1 VAAKVAKPWWCWRAI
16 NVFRD
21 ETNLTAAP
29 ALWSRIADALDQS
42 SHFVLL
48 ASPDATQSKWIKRE
62 IRYWLGDRNAGVL
75 EGPDLDAPIANPK
88 PERVATLLIA
98 LTAGEIIWDEK
109 AGNSGDFDWSKTN
122 AVPRQLSGVFREEP
136 QWVDV
141 RKIVER
147 EELRASLSRSNAEF
161 MRAVAQLAAP
171 IRGIAD
177 FSRLVSEDYRQYRRT
192 ISTAWAAAGVLA
204 FVTVAAVSQ
213 WRTAVDQRDRAVH
226 AEGAA
231 NKANA
236 QAQASAA
243 QATANAAEAKANAD
257 TAEANAHKA
266 EANAESARANL
277 REAQTEQSRFLIDQ
291 SRQRRLTDPGSAVL
305 LALEALPD
313 ATGVDRPY
321 IPEAEL
327 RLDGAWRDLREWLVL
342 SHEDGVSS
350 ATFSPDGKRIVTAS
364 WDKTARIWDAESGKL
379 IGVPL
384 TGHEGGVWSAAFS
397 PDGKRIVTASSDKTA
412 RVWNAAN
419 GRPIGKPLIGDDD
432 VVNSAAFSPDGNR
445 IVTASDKMARV
456 WDAASGKPIGEPFK
470 GHDNVVLST
479 AFSPDGKRIVTA
491 SWDKTARI
499 WDAESGKL
507 IGVPLTGHEGGVWS
521 AAFSPDGKRIR
532 YRVFGQDGA
541 RLERRERQADRQ
553 AAYKR

>member
-1 VAAKVAKPWWCWRAI
+1 MTNAARYGAFISYSHSASAEVARGLQKWLQTYAKPWWRWRAI
-16 NVFRD
+16 DVFRD

-42 SHFVLL
+42 SHFILL
-48 ASPDATQSKWIKRE
+48 ASPEAAQSKWIKRE
-62 IRYWLGDRNAGVL
+62 IRYWLGDQNAGVL
-75 EGPDLDAPIANPK
+75 EGPDLDAPMANPK

-109 AGNSGDFDWSKTN
+109 AGNAGDFNWSKTN

-147 EELRASLSRSNAEF
+147 EELRTSLSRSNSEF

-257 TAEANAHKA
+257 TAEA
-266 EANAESARANL
+266 SL
-277 REAQTEQSRFLIDQ
+277 MLI
-291 SRQRRLTDPGSAVL
+291 RRRLTRRARGPTCVRRKPSIEV
-305 LALEALPD
+305 PD
-313 ATGVDRPY
+313 RSVPPA
-321 IPEAEL
+321 A
-327 RLDGAWRDLREWLVL
+327 
-342 SHEDGVSS
+342 
-350 ATFSPDGKRIVTAS
+350 PD
-364 WDKTARIWDAESGKL
+364 
-379 IGVPL
+379 
-384 TGHEGGVWSAAFS
+384 
-397 PDGKRIVTASSDKTA
+397 
-412 RVWNAAN
+412 
-419 GRPIGKPLIGDDD
+419 
-432 VVNSAAFSPDGNR
+432 
-445 IVTASDKMARV
+445 
-456 WDAASGKPIGEPFK
+456 
-470 GHDNVVLST
+470 
-479 AFSPDGKRIVTA
+479 
-491 SWDKTARI
+491 
-499 WDAESGKL
+499 
-507 IGVPLTGHEGGVWS
+507 
-521 AAFSPDGKRIR
+521 
-532 YRVFGQDGA
+532 
-541 RLERRERQADRQ
+541 
-553 AAYKR
+553 